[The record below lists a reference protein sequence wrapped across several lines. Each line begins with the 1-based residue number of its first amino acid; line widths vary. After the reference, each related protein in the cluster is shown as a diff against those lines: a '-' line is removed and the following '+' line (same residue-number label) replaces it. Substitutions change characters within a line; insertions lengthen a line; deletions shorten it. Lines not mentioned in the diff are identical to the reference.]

1 MIILVDGATKAKE
14 ISSVWAILNEV
25 IADNIIDPA
34 DPPRVKSGDWI
45 KNGFPN
51 PGAFCKKNNGW
62 RFPLIVINLSEISDE
77 VKVLDQSKHQ
87 ITHSVSIEAHSLTRQ
102 QAGELSEQ
110 IREILQTTAQSEL
123 VTGTLYLV
131 GIDGSTI
138 DSDFIGSGDDNKFYT
153 YTIDYRFKRF
163 D

>member
-1 MIILVDGATKAKE
+1 MVDGVTKAKE
-14 ISSVWAILNEV
+14 ISSAWAVLNEV
-25 IADNIIDPA
+25 ITDNITDPA
-34 DPPRVKSGDWI
+34 NPPRPKSGDWI

-51 PGAFCKKNNGW
+51 PGDFCKKSGGW
-62 RFPLIVINLSEISDE
+62 IFPLIIINLSDISDE

-87 ITHSVSIEAHSLTRQ
+87 ITHSVSIEVHSVTRK

-110 IREILQTTAQSEL
+110 IREILQTTAVSEL
-123 VTGTLYLV
+123 VTSTLYLV

-138 DSDFIGSGDDNKFYT
+138 DSDFIGSDNKFYT